1 LCVSTGFNAI
11 IDKIA
16 EDFSFKDIL
25 DKNVET
31 GLPMAKLIPILNR
44 ISIKNDPDPILTHL
58 LAHQSF
64 QTFVANVY
72 ETFCLPVQPVLT
84 TTTTTRTSAEQR
96 QQTRSSLNMF
106 GFLFGIHEK

>member
-1 LCVSTGFNAI
+1 
-11 IDKIA
+11 
-16 EDFSFKDIL
+16 
-25 DKNVET
+25 
-31 GLPMAKLIPILNR
+31 MAKLIPILNR

-84 TTTTTRTSAEQR
+84 TTTTTTTTTRTSAEQR